1 VFIPAGQYDPDDL
14 ANPTV
19 NYFAFQQELSVTY
32 FLTKRLELS
41 TLAVLDINAENPD
54 TNYRSGSFVSVDWG
68 VNYAPFA
75 SSPSL
80 FFGVGGYYIKQ
91 VTDDEIN
98 GVKVGPD
105 GFRLQRAAVG
115 PQIVYYFSEKA
126 GIAAKYQHEF
136 ATENGPEGDRYWV
149 QFVVPIGRGR

>member
-1 VFIPAGQYDPDDL
+1 
-14 ANPTV
+14 
-19 NYFAFQQELSVTY
+19 
-32 FLTKRLELS
+32 
-41 TLAVLDINAENPD
+41 
-54 TNYRSGSFVSVDWG
+54 
-68 VNYAPFA
+68 
-75 SSPSL
+75 L